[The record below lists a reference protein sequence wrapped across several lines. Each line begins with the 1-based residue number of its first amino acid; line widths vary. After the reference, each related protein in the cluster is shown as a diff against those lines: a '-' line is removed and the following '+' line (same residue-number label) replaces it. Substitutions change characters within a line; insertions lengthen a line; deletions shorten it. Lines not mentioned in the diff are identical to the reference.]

1 MKAIFLGKFQPPH
14 LGHVRTI
21 LNVAKDYEQLIIG
34 ITKGTPKIIDYGEVY
49 SILSE
54 VLSTCNNIEVVLI
67 DGMVE
72 AGTASLSNFSFDI
85 VVSGNHK
92 VLDVLKKQ
100 GYKTRFWS
108 RTEGLGYSGS
118 EIRELSQSQNT
129 IALEDKKQ
137 LYQFQLMKISELKP
151 LERVLPHHLKN
162 IEELILKDGMIKKPI
177 IVDSKYNIVLDGSYR
192 YAFLMRYGFKYA
204 PVIRIHYDDESIFVG
219 NHLRHRFLRDEK
231 YIISKSEVISRA
243 VNENLFDAR
252 TVRHFFPFRKTEHIA
267 TLTDLSKGEMR
278 DISYLLQEISIEE
291 EILQDMNYIA
301 EINEELDILQAYI
314 IEQEEVKNYLKFQ
327 IEKMKKL

>member
-14 LGHVRTI
+14 LGHIRTI
-21 LNVAKDYEQLIIG
+21 LNVAKDYEQVIIG
-34 ITKGTPKIIDYGEVY
+34 ITKGKPKIIDYEEVHF
-49 SILSE
+49 ILSE
-54 VLSTCNNIEVVLI
+54 VLSTSNNIKVVLI

-72 AGTASLSNFSFDI
+72 AGTACLSDFSFDV

-92 VLDVLKKQ
+92 VLEVLKKQ
-100 GYKTRFWS
+100 GYRTRFWS

-118 EIRELSQSQNT
+118 EIRELTQSQNI

-162 IEELILKDGMIKKPI
+162 IEELILEDGMIKKPI

-192 YAFLMRYGFKYA
+192 YAFLMKYGFKYA

-252 TVRHFFPFRKTEHIA
+252 TARHFFPFRKPEHIT

-278 DISYLLQEISIEE
+278 DISYLLQEISVEE
-291 EILQDMNYIA
+291 EILQDMNYIT
-301 EINEELDILQAYI
+301 EINEELDVLQAYI
-314 IEQEEVKNYLKFQ
+314 DEQEGVKDYLKFQ